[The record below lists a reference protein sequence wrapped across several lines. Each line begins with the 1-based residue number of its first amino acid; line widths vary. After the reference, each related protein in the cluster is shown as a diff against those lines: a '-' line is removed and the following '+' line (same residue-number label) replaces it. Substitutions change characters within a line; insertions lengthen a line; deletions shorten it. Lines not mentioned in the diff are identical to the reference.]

1 MENNR
6 SLDRIYQGNKSVS
19 SRGVDN
25 ALIPLASLF
34 FFAAGDCVNAQ
45 KPLPVLG
52 FFRFWWLTEKNAMIL
67 LPLMGFV
74 LWVIGKTERTPLSS
88 VRFFPLLMTERQK
101 CPDSVSI
108 AGIFPLL
115 AIDWQTDGQISIRR
129 VSIG

>member
-34 FFAAGDCVNAQ
+34 FSAAGDCVNAQ

-52 FFRFWWLTEKNAMIL
+52 FFRF
-67 LPLMGFV
+67 
-74 LWVIGKTERTPLSS
+74 
-88 VRFFPLLMTERQK
+88 
-101 CPDSVSI
+101 
-108 AGIFPLL
+108 
-115 AIDWQTDGQISIRR
+115 
-129 VSIG
+129 